1 VFESSKTTATLFEK
15 INQNINTAMNRLKE
29 VFLKKQGNLLNVYFT
44 AGYPTLNSTRPLLD
58 ALQHAGADMI
68 EIGMPFSDPLADGP
82 IIQASST
89 RALNNGMTIALL
101 FEQLAGMREHIQL
114 PVLLMGYLNPVM
126 QYGIE
131 RFCADCEKTGID
143 GLILPDLPLDEYERE
158 FKTLFEKHHLAAVF
172 LVTPQTSE
180 ARIRKIDELS
190 TAFIYLVSIASTTG
204 TKDAA
209 QSQTQAYL
217 QRVAS
222 MGLKSPTMVGFGIR
236 DKAGFELACRYT
248 QGAIVGSA
256 FIEALDGAQ
265 EKDFPALC
273 KSFVARFK
281 SPVSAT

>member
-1 VFESSKTTATLFEK
+1 
-15 INQNINTAMNRLKE
+15 
-29 VFLKKQGNLLNVYFT
+29 
-44 AGYPTLNSTRPLLD
+44 
-58 ALQHAGADMI
+58 
-68 EIGMPFSDPLADGP
+68 
-82 IIQASST
+82 
-89 RALNNGMTIALL
+89 
-101 FEQLAGMREHIQL
+101 
-114 PVLLMGYLNPVM
+114 
-126 QYGIE
+126 
-131 RFCADCEKTGID
+131 
-143 GLILPDLPLDEYERE
+143 
-158 FKTLFEKHHLAAVF
+158 LAAVF

-190 TAFIYLVSIASTTG
+190 TAFIYLVSSASTTG